1 MDRSLRASIGEEVAM
16 RAVTVSEYGGI
27 PVVGEIPTP
36 EPGAGQVLLRMRAA
50 GMNPMDGML
59 ASGAWRPA
67 PATFPMVL
75 GADGAGVVE
84 RAGEGARRF
93 SRGDELFGQLLIAPL
108 GSAGTY
114 AEYVAVTE
122 QAPLARVPDGLDPV
136 VTAALPTAGGTALAL
151 VELLGPLAGK
161 TVLIVGAGGGVG
173 SFAAQF
179 AVNAGARVIANVRAA
194 AAGRMRGYGAAE
206 TVDHTEVSL
215 PGALRQAHPDG
226 IDVLIDLVSDA
237 DGFAAL
243 AALVRPGGTAVTTK
257 YVADPGALAAAGAT
271 GTNFNFAQYVSGELL
286 EQVADALVGGRIAAP
301 PITRITLEQAPAA
314 LNPAQA
320 GRADGKTVITL

>member
-1 MDRSLRASIGEEVAM
+1 M
-16 RAVTVSEYGGI
+16 RAVTVSEYGGT

-50 GMNPMDGML
+50 GMNPMDATL

-93 SRGDELFGQLLIAPL
+93 ARGDELFGQMLVAPL

-122 QAPLARVPDGLDPV
+122 EAPLARVPDGLDPV
-136 VTAALPTAGGTALAL
+136 VAASLPTAGGAGLAL
-151 VELLGPLAGK
+151 VASLEPLSGK

-173 SFAAQF
+173 SFATQF

-194 AAGRMRGYGAAE
+194 AAGRMRGYGATE
-206 TVDHTEVSL
+206 TIDHTEVSL
-215 PGALRQAHPDG
+215 PGALRRAHPDG

-257 YVADPGALAAAGAT
+257 YVADPGTLAATGVTGA
-271 GTNFNFAQYVSGELL
+271 NFNFAEHVSGELL
-286 EQVADALVGGRIAAP
+286 GQVADALVNGRIAAP

>member
-1 MDRSLRASIGEEVAM
+1 M
-16 RAVTVSEYGGI
+16 RAVYVSEYGAT

-50 GMNPMDGML
+50 GMNPMDGTL

-84 RAGEGARRF
+84 GAGEGARRF

-122 QAPLARVPDGLDPV
+122 EAPLARVPKGPGPV
-136 VTAALPTAGGTALAL
+136 VAAALPTAGGTGLAL
-151 VELLGPLAGK
+151 VELLGPLTGK
-161 TVLIVGAGGGVG
+161 TVLITGAGGGVG
-173 SFAAQF
+173 SFATQF

-194 AAGRMRGYGAAE
+194 AAGRIRGYGAAE
-206 TVDHTEVSL
+206 TVDHTQVPLSD
-215 PGALRQAHPDG
+215 AVQQAHPDG

-243 AALVRPGGTAVTTK
+243 ASLVRPGGTAVTTK
-257 YVADPGALAAAGAT
+257 YVADPAGLATAGVT
-271 GTNFNFAQYVSGELL
+271 GTNFNSAQYMSGELL
-286 EQVADALVGGRIAAP
+286 ERVADALVSGRILAP

-314 LNPAQA
+314 LDPAQT
-320 GRADGKTVITL
+320 GRAEGKTVILL

>member
-1 MDRSLRASIGEEVAM
+1 MRSVY
-16 RAVTVSEYGGI
+16 VSEYGAT

-36 EPGAGQVLLRMRAA
+36 EPGAGQILLRMRAA
-50 GMNPMDGML
+50 GMNPMDGTL

-84 RAGEGARRF
+84 GAGEGARRF

-108 GSAGTY
+108 GSTGTY

-122 QAPLARVPDGLDPV
+122 EAPLARVPTGLDPV
-136 VTAALPTAGGTALAL
+136 VAAALPTAGGSGLAL
-151 VELLGPLAGK
+151 VELLGPLTGK
-161 TVLIVGAGGGVG
+161 TVLIIGAGGGVG
-173 SFAAQF
+173 SFATQF
-179 AVNAGARVIANVRAA
+179 AVNAGARVIANVHAA

-206 TVDHTEVSL
+206 TVDHTQVSL
-215 PGALRQAHPDG
+215 PDAVRQAHPDG

-243 AALVRPGGTAVTTK
+243 ASLVRPAGTAVTTK
-257 YVADPGALAAAGAT
+257 YVADPGGLATAGVT
-271 GTNFNFAQYVSGELL
+271 GTNYNSAQYMSGELL
-286 EQVADALVGGRIAAP
+286 ERVADALVSGRIVAP
-301 PITRITLEQAPAA
+301 PITRITLEQAPAD
-314 LNPAQA
+314 LDPAQT
-320 GRADGKTVITL
+320 GRAEGKTVITL

>member
-1 MDRSLRASIGEEVAM
+1 M
-16 RAVTVSEYGGI
+16 RAVYVSEYGAT
-27 PVVGEIPTP
+27 PVVGERPKP

-50 GMNPMDGML
+50 GMNPMDGTL

-84 RAGEGARRF
+84 GAGEGARRF
-93 SRGDELFGQLLIAPL
+93 SRGNELFGQLLIAPL

-122 QAPLARVPDGLDPV
+122 EAPLARVPDGLDPV
-136 VTAALPTAGGTALAL
+136 MAVALPTAGGAGLAL
-151 VELLGPLAGK
+151 VELLGPLTGK
-161 TVLIVGAGGGVG
+161 TVLIIGAGGGVG
-173 SFAAQF
+173 SFATQF

-194 AAGRMRGYGAAE
+194 AASRMRGYGAAE
-206 TVDHTEVSL
+206 TVDHTQVSL
-215 PGALRQAHPDG
+215 PDAVQQAHPDG

-237 DGFAAL
+237 EGFAAL
-243 AALVRPGGTAVTTK
+243 AALVRPGGTAVTTR
-257 YVADPGALAAAGAT
+257 YVADPGALTAAGIT
-271 GTNFNFAQYVSGELL
+271 GTNFNLAQYMSGELL
-286 EQVADALVGGRIAAP
+286 ERVADALVGGRIAAP

-314 LNPAQA
+314 LNPAHS

>member
-1 MDRSLRASIGEEVAM
+1 M
-16 RAVTVSEYGGI
+16 RAVTVSEYGGT

-50 GMNPMDGML
+50 GMNPMDGTL

-93 SRGDELFGQLLIAPL
+93 SLGDELFGQLLIAPL

-122 QAPLARVPDGLDPV
+122 EAPLARVPDGLDPV
-136 VTAALPTAGGTALAL
+136 VAAALPTAGGAALAL
-151 VELLGPLAGK
+151 VASLEPLAGK

-173 SFAAQF
+173 SFATQF

-206 TVDHTEVSL
+206 TIDHTAVSL

-243 AALVRPGGTAVTTK
+243 AALVRPRRHRRHDEVRRRSRRTRHRRGHRGQ
-257 YVADPGALAAAGAT
+257 LQLCAACVRA
-271 GTNFNFAQYVSGELL
+271 LL

-301 PITRITLEQAPAA
+301 PITRIALEQAPAA

-320 GRADGKTVITL
+320 GRAEGKTVITL

>member
-1 MDRSLRASIGEEVAM
+1 M
-16 RAVTVSEYGGI
+16 RAVIVSEYGGT
-27 PVVGEIPTP
+27 PVVGEIPAP

-50 GMNPMDGML
+50 GMNPMDATL

-84 RAGEGARRF
+84 RASEGARRF

-122 QAPLARVPDGLDPV
+122 EAPLARVPDGLDPV
-136 VTAALPTAGGTALAL
+136 VAAALPTAGGAGLAL
-151 VELLGPLAGK
+151 VASLEPLAGK

-173 SFAAQF
+173 SFATQF

-237 DGFAAL
+237 DGFAVL
-243 AALVRPGGTAVTTK
+243 AALVRPGGAAVTTK
-257 YVADPGALAAAGAT
+257 YVADPGALAAAEVT

-286 EQVADALVGGRIAAP
+286 EQLADALVGGRIAAP

-320 GRADGKTVITL
+320 GRGDGKTVITL

>member
-1 MDRSLRASIGEEVAM
+1 
-16 RAVTVSEYGGI
+16 
-27 PVVGEIPTP
+27 
-36 EPGAGQVLLRMRAA
+36 
-50 GMNPMDGML
+50 
-59 ASGAWRPA
+59 
-67 PATFPMVL
+67 MVL

-122 QAPLARVPDGLDPV
+122 EAPLARVPDGLDPV
-136 VTAALPTAGGTALAL
+136 VVAAALPTAGGAGLAL
-151 VELLGPLAGK
+151 VASLEPLADK

-173 SFAAQF
+173 SFATQF

-206 TVDHTEVSL
+206 TVDHREVSL
-215 PGALRQAHPDG
+215 PGALRRAHPDG

-257 YVADPGALAAAGAT
+257 YLADPGALAAAGVT

-320 GRADGKTVITL
+320 GPADGKTVITL

>member
-1 MDRSLRASIGEEVAM
+1 VLSPSVNTEASRWWGD
-16 RAVTVSEYGGI
+16 T
-27 PVVGEIPTP
+27 
-36 EPGAGQVLLRMRAA
+36 
-50 GMNPMDGML
+50 
-59 ASGAWRPA
+59 GAWRPA

-84 RAGEGARRF
+84 RAGEGASRF

-114 AEYVAVTE
+114 AEDVAVTE
-122 QAPLARVPDGLDPV
+122 DAPLARVPDGLDPV
-136 VTAALPTAGGTALAL
+136 VAAALPTAGGTGLAL
-151 VELLGPLAGK
+151 VASLEPLAGK

-173 SFAAQF
+173 SFATQF

-243 AALVRPGGTAVTTK
+243 AALVQPDGTAVTTK
-257 YVADPGALAAAGAT
+257 YVADLGALAAAGVT
-271 GTNFNFAQYVSGELL
+271 GTNFNFAQHVSGELL
-286 EQVADALVGGRIAAP
+286 EQVADALVNGRIAAP

-320 GRADGKTVITL
+320 DHADGKTVITL

>member
-1 MDRSLRASIGEEVAM
+1 VRSVY
-16 RAVTVSEYGGI
+16 VSEYGAT

-36 EPGAGQVLLRMRAA
+36 EPGAGQILLRMRAA
-50 GMNPMDGML
+50 GMNPMDGTL

-84 RAGEGARRF
+84 GAGEGARRF

-122 QAPLARVPDGLDPV
+122 EAPLAQVPTGLDPV
-136 VTAALPTAGGTALAL
+136 VAAALPTAGGTGLAL
-151 VELLGPLAGK
+151 VELLGPLTGK
-161 TVLIVGAGGGVG
+161 TVLIIGAGGGVG
-173 SFAAQF
+173 SFATQF
-179 AVNAGARVIANVRAA
+179 AVNAGARVIANVHAA

-206 TVDHTEVSL
+206 TVDHTQVSL
-215 PGALRQAHPDG
+215 PDAVRQAHPDG

-243 AALVRPGGTAVTTK
+243 ASLVRPAGTAVTTK
-257 YVADPGALAAAGAT
+257 YVADTGGLATAGVT
-271 GTNFNFAQYVSGELL
+271 GTNYNSAQYMSGELL
-286 EQVADALVGGRIAAP
+286 ERVADALVSGRIVAP

-314 LNPAQA
+314 LDPAQT
-320 GRADGKTVITL
+320 GRAEGKTVITL